1 MEINILKEK
10 ENVFFTVDG
19 TENQLMNFDNLVALS
34 EKIVNIK
41 DDFEYQI
48 NCTDSSLEL
57 YKSTLEELIK
67 SLRNDTDLLELLS
80 QKKMSLAKLNL
91 ILKSIWYSAE
101 PLFITFL

>member
-19 TENQLMNFDNLVALS
+19 SENQLMNFDNLVSLS
-34 EKIVNIK
+34 EKIIEIK

-48 NCTDSSLEL
+48 NCSDGSLEL
-57 YKSTLEELIK
+57 YKSTLDELIR

-80 QKKMSLAKLNL
+80 QTDD
-91 ILKSIWYSAE
+91 KSNN
-101 PLFITFL
+101 F

>member
-80 QKKMSLAKLNL
+80 QKKDEFGET
-91 ILKSIWYSAE
+91 KSD
-101 PLFITFL
+101 T